1 MKLVCGA
8 TMRKVIFPANLRMV
22 LPALFCLFITTL
34 IISFVSAKTVRV
46 GKTPLRVLIITGG
59 HEFEREPFF
68 AMFRSMKNIQWRE
81 ATQPTANELYSPNEA
96 SEYDVLALYDL
107 VQEISEDQKQNL
119 VRLLKEQGKGLVGLH
134 HCIGNYQDWPEFR
147 RILGGR
153 YYLSKRLEGGVEYQA
168 GQFLHDQRLTVQIF
182 NRLHPVTRGLGDF
195 EIDDETYKG
204 FYVNPGVT
212 ELLKVNHP
220 ESDPIIAWAHQYGR
234 SRVAYI
240 QLGHG
245 PAAYAHAGYRR
256 LVENAIY
263 WVSGRSPEADP

>member
-153 YYLSKRLEGGVEYQA
+153 YYLSKRLEGGVEYQ
-168 GQFLHDQRLTVQIF
+168 
-182 NRLHPVTRGLGDF
+182 
-195 EIDDETYKG
+195 
-204 FYVNPGVT
+204 
-212 ELLKVNHP
+212 
-220 ESDPIIAWAHQYGR
+220 
-234 SRVAYI
+234 
-240 QLGHG
+240 
-245 PAAYAHAGYRR
+245 RR
-256 LVENAIY
+256 TI
-263 WVSGRSPEADP
+263 PP